1 MCLLKRVKDR
11 SYELQHVLLL
21 GDKGMP
27 YSRLQLISTALPLHW
42 YSRNAILSTTT
53 YILVLPS
60 PLLPSPP
67 LPSPPLLSPSPPLL
81 LPSPPL
87 PSPSLP
93 TQLYLR
99 ETTGS
104 AVEKQS
110 TACNRDCSFYYF
122 GVKERASGTVIGAI
136 AMMGFYIN
144 FDREDFTVTFWES
157 ACSC

>member
-1 MCLLKRVKDR
+1 ML
-11 SYELQHVLLL
+11 Y
-21 GDKGMP
+21 
-27 YSRLQLISTALPLHW
+27 LPLLHI
-42 YSRNAILSTTT
+42 YCRSLT
-53 YILVLPS
+53 LPS
-60 PLLPSPP
+60 
-67 LPSPPLLSPSPPLL
+67 PSPPLLSPSP
-81 LPSPPL
+81 SPPL
-87 PSPSLP
+87 A

>member
-1 MCLLKRVKDR
+1 ML
-11 SYELQHVLLL
+11 Y
-21 GDKGMP
+21 
-27 YSRLQLISTALPLHW
+27 LPLLHI
-42 YSRNAILSTTT
+42 YTG
-53 YILVLPS
+53 V
-60 PLLPSPP
+60 PSPP
-67 LPSPPLLSPSPPLL
+67 
-81 LPSPPL
+81 
-87 PSPSLP
+87 LP

-110 TACNRDCSFYYF
+110 AACNRDCAFYYF

>member
-1 MCLLKRVKDR
+1 MSCSVALGVNGYNSSLLHYIYTGAP
-11 SYELQHVLLL
+11 S
-21 GDKGMP
+21 P
-27 YSRLQLISTALPLHW
+27 PLF
-42 YSRNAILSTTT
+42 SLSPS
-53 YILVLPS
+53 LPS
-60 PLLPSPP
+60 ILLSPLFSPSPP
-67 LPSPPLLSPSPPLL
+67 LPSPPLSFPP
-81 LPSPPL
+81 
-87 PSPSLP
+87 LP

-110 TACNRDCSFYYF
+110 SACNRDCSFYYF